1 MFSKKLEYSF
11 RIVTFLKASNERV
24 SGLEIIEKLDI
35 PKYYGLG
42 ILTKL
47 VNSGLLLSEKG
58 KNGGF
63 YLTKSKISFL
73 MLYIAIEEEQLM
85 KFDVLRKIDK
95 ENIGEEIVYDDILG
109 FLENKIKLEMS
120 EIII

>member
-11 RIVTFLKASNERV
+11 RIITFLKQNSERV

-47 VNSGLLLSEKG
+47 VNLGLLSSERG

-73 MLYIAIEEEQLM
+73 VLYLAIEEERMLA
-85 KFDVLRKIDK
+85 FDTLRKIDK
-95 ENIGEEIVYDDILG
+95 ENIGEEITYDNILEY
-109 FLENKIKLEMS
+109 LENKIKLEMS